1 MLKEKVVL
9 YLMIVFNI
17 FCIIYPQYV
26 RGKFSVT
33 NWDDKNTDYNDKNRI
48 RSIRIVHGIIL
59 FVLLLVSYYMF
70 WK

>member
-9 YLMIVFNI
+9 YLMILFNI
-17 FCIIYPQYV
+17 FCIIYPHYV

-33 NWDDKNTDYNDKNRI
+33 NWDDKDTDYNDKSRK

-59 FVLLLVSYYMF
+59 FVLLLVNYYMF

>member
-9 YLMIVFNI
+9 YLMILFNI

-33 NWDDKNTDYNDKNRI
+33 NWDDKDTDYNDKSRK

-59 FVLLLVSYYMF
+59 FVLLLVNYYMLC
-70 WK
+70 K

>member
-33 NWDDKNTDYNDKNRI
+33 NWDDKDTDYNDKNRK

-59 FVLLLVSYYMF
+59 FVLLLVNYYMF